1 MFADGREKKMLA
13 QRNKPTPDSDVQSY
27 EDYKKE
33 QDEESYLG
41 SGIAGE
47 TLDKLGMGASKVVST
62 LKDLWYEVSTPRWK
76 KEEDR
81 RKKGM

>member
-13 QRNKPTPDSDVQSY
+13 QRNKDAPDSDVQSY
-27 EDYKKE
+27 EDYKQQ

-41 SGIAGE
+41 SGISGE
-47 TLDKLGMGASKVVST
+47 TLDTVGRGASKVADT

-76 KEEDR
+76 KEE
-81 RKKGM
+81 RKTKGM